1 MEARHI
7 VVPLVSKIFSQ
18 INNNNS
24 ISKSKDYWKFGR
36 VQSQNLCRIDSADF
50 NELLFFRVPT
60 LLKQMQIRTE
70 DTNKAVNT
78 CDNNNTKYLS
88 NAPVEA
94 NDDKVNSVGGINV
107 NGQTEKKKICMMC
120 ELL

>member
-1 MEARHI
+1 M
-7 VVPLVSKIFSQ
+7 
-18 INNNNS
+18 
-24 ISKSKDYWKFGR
+24 SKSKNCSKFGL

-60 LLKQMQIRTE
+60 LLKQMHRRTE
-70 DTNKAVNT
+70 DTNKADNT

-94 NDDKVNSVGGINV
+94 NEDEVNSVGTINV
-107 NGQTEKKKICMMC
+107 KGQSEKKNICMMC
-120 ELL
+120 KLL